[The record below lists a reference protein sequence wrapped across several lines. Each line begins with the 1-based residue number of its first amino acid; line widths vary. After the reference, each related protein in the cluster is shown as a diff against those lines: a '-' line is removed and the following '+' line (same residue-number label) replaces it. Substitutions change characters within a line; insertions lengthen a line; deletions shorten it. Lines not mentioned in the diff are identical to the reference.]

1 MAACHTFQWRGL
13 PPLGRQVNQPGHARP
28 RVHGKFLFVG
38 DEKLYVKGVTY
49 GAFEP
54 DSAGHE
60 YHDLEVIDR
69 DFALMVESGIN
80 AVRIPHTMP
89 PRSLLDAAE
98 NHGLKV
104 MVGLSA
110 EQYAGYLA
118 DRKDA
123 PDLERVVRD
132 KVAGVAGHP
141 AILCYAL
148 GNEIQPP
155 LARWLGRRTI
165 ERYLERLYEAVKD
178 TDPGG
183 LVTYVNYP
191 TTEYLDLPFLDLLAF
206 NVYLEKRDR
215 LEAYLARLH
224 SLAGDR
230 PLLMS
235 EVGLDALRNGED
247 VQANV
252 LDWQIRQT
260 FASGCAGAFVFS
272 WTDEWFRA
280 GEYVDDWAFGL
291 TRPDREPKPALAA
304 VTSAFEDVPFPAE
317 RDWPRVSVVVCT
329 FNGGRTLGATLQ
341 GIERLEYPDL
351 EVIVVDDGSTDDT
364 AAVAAEFDVRL
375 IRTPNAGLGAAR
387 NVGAAAATGEIVAY
401 LDADAWPDPH
411 WVHYLVDTFDRTGS
425 AAVGGP
431 NIPPPDANAV
441 AESVAH
447 SPGGPIHVLV
457 SDTEAEHIP
466 GCNFSIRKD
475 VLEELGGFDPQFR
488 AAGDDVDLCWRL
500 QEAGHR
506 ISFNPAA
513 MVWHHRRNSVRAY
526 WRQQRGYGRAEAL
539 LERKWP
545 HRYNAAGHVS
555 WGGDMYGNA
564 FARLGFRRSRIYNGV
579 WGFAPF
585 QSLYQGTPS
594 VLDSLARL
602 PEWYLVIGVLG
613 VPVRARAVLGATGV
627 RRSAA
632 RSGTAPAARRRPLQ
646 RPPDEVRPAPRA
658 RGLAAPRNHV
668 VPACDPAARAAR
680 RPDRLRPHAVATAA
694 SCGHCST
701 QAARACGLARDVAR
715 AGGPAGGP
723 RSPRSGE
730 RAWRYG
736 PAARSTS
743 GTRRSGAACSVPC
756 GCSSQRK
763 TTARERSTFVSA
775 SLRATHAPP
784 RRLRSRCSGSRRWLR
799 LRGMDR
805 RRAASARYRQR
816 FSAGACSNARLHR
829 PLLSAAWPAVEKPEE
844 AAMDVVLAQLAV
856 DRAGAPLQASR
867 ASMRMTVVCLGADA
881 LDYPEGKGG
890 GHTWVFLNWALGLR
904 AAGCRVIWLESKP
917 PRISVDVARERLAI
931 LTSFLEHHGFEEIAL
946 ASSNGEPP
954 ARELS
959 DQYLSSD
966 DAAAEADLLL
976 DLGHNRSPTEVERF
990 SRTAFVDIDPGLLQL
1005 WMESG
1010 ETSGADYDRYFTI
1023 GETVGTERARFP
1035 DGGLTWI
1042 YTPPPVFLEEWPVVA
1057 VGAGA
1062 AYTTVTH
1069 LYAGTVE
1076 IDGEE
1081 FNNDKRTAFLEYLDL
1096 PSRAHSAAR
1105 TGSLPRDG

>member
-1 MAACHTFQWRGL
+1 VQGSWQQATMLSSGTARPCSAAGL
-13 PPLGRQVNQPGHARP
+13 SEASRP
-28 RVHGKFLFVG
+28 RVHGKFLFAG

-54 DSAGHE
+54 DSSGHE

-80 AVRIPHTMP
+80 TVRIPHTMP
-89 PRSLLDAAE
+89 PLSLLELAE
-98 NHGLKV
+98 GHGLKV

-132 KVAGVAGHP
+132 KVAAVAGHP

-148 GNEIQPP
+148 GNEIQPA

-165 ERYLERLYEAVKD
+165 ERYLEGLYEAVKD

-247 VQANV
+247 VQANA

-291 TRPDREPKPALAA
+291 TRNDREPKPALAA
-304 VTSAFEDVPFPAE
+304 VTSAFEDVPFPVE

-341 GIERLEYPDL
+341 GVERLEYPDL
-351 EVIVVDDGSTDDT
+351 EVIVVDDGSTDNT
-364 AAVAAEFDVRL
+364 ADVAGEFDVRL

-387 NVGAAAATGEIVAY
+387 NVGAAAATGAIVAY

-431 NIPPPDANAV
+431 NIPPSDGNAV

-475 VLEELGGFDPQFR
+475 VLDEIGGFDPQFR

-513 MVWHHRRNSVRAY
+513 VVWHHRRNSVRAF

-545 HRYNAAGHVS
+545 QRYNAAGHVS

-564 FARLGFRRSRIYNGV
+564 FARLAFKRSRIYNGV
-579 WGFAPF
+579 CGFAPF

-602 PEWYLVIGVLG
+602 PEWYLAIGVLAFLSALALFWAPLVYV
-613 VPVRARAVLGATGV
+613 VPLLGAALLLPLVDALYSGV
-627 RRSAA
+627 WTRFGRRRMREVWRLRAITSFLHATQPLA
-632 RSGTAPAARRRPLQ
+632 RLVGRIGYGLTPWRRRRPAGIALPKRREFAFWLETWRAPEDRLADLIAALRRTGLAVRLGGAFDQ
-646 RPPDEVRPAPRA
+646 WDAEVRGGMFGAVRILFAAEDHGAGTQHVRFRITPRHSPAAALIALVLLALAGEAAVHGAWIASALLGAISAVLLGRTVFECA
-658 RGLAAPRNHV
+658 VASAAGLGCLAAI
-668 VPACDPAARAAR
+668 
-680 RPDRLRPHAVATAA
+680 
-694 SCGHCST
+694 
-701 QAARACGLARDVAR
+701 
-715 AGGPAGGP
+715 
-723 RSPRSGE
+723 
-730 RAWRYG
+730 
-736 PAARSTS
+736 
-743 GTRRSGAACSVPC
+743 
-756 GCSSQRK
+756 
-763 TTARERSTFVSA
+763 
-775 SLRATHAPP
+775 
-784 RRLRSRCSGSRRWLR
+784 
-799 LRGMDR
+799 
-805 RRAASARYRQR
+805 
-816 FSAGACSNARLHR
+816 
-829 PLLSAAWPAVEKPEE
+829 EKPEE
-844 AAMDVVLAQLAV
+844 AAMDVVLGQLAV
-856 DRAGAPLQASR
+856 DRA
-867 ASMRMTVVCLGADA
+867 
-881 LDYPEGKGG
+881 E
-890 GHTWVFLNWALGLR
+890 
-904 AAGCRVIWLESKP
+904 AAVHAFRV
-917 PRISVDVARERLAI
+917 
-931 LTSFLEHHGFEEIAL
+931 
-946 ASSNGEPP
+946 
-954 ARELS
+954 
-959 DQYLSSD
+959 
-966 DAAAEADLLL
+966 
-976 DLGHNRSPTEVERF
+976 
-990 SRTAFVDIDPGLLQL
+990 
-1005 WMESG
+1005 
-1010 ETSGADYDRYFTI
+1010 
-1023 GETVGTERARFP
+1023 
-1035 DGGLTWI
+1035 
-1042 YTPPPVFLEEWPVVA
+1042 
-1057 VGAGA
+1057 
-1062 AYTTVTH
+1062 
-1069 LYAGTVE
+1069 
-1076 IDGEE
+1076 
-1081 FNNDKRTAFLEYLDL
+1081 
-1096 PSRAHSAAR
+1096 
-1105 TGSLPRDG
+1105 

>member
-1 MAACHTFQWRGL
+1 MRAEISPPDVSVDAPSLSSNGL
-13 PPLGRQVNQPGHARP
+13 ADIAQAGARP

-38 DEKLYVKGVTY
+38 DRKLYVKGVTY

-54 DSAGHE
+54 DSDGHE

-69 DFALMVESGIN
+69 DFALMLESGIN

-123 PDLERVVRD
+123 PDLEQVVRD
-132 KVAGVAGHP
+132 KVAAVAGHP

-155 LARWLGRRTI
+155 LARWLGRKTI

-191 TTEYLDLPFLDLLAF
+191 TTEYLDLPFLDFLAF

-215 LEAYLARLH
+215 LESYLARLH

-235 EVGLDALRNGED
+235 ELGLDALRNGED
-247 VQANV
+247 VQANA
-252 LDWQIRQT
+252 LDGQIRQT

-304 VTSAFEDVPFPAE
+304 VTSAFAHVPFPLE

-351 EVIVVDDGSTDDT
+351 QVIVVDDGSTDDT
-364 AAVAAEFDVRL
+364 AAVAAKFDVRL
-375 IRTPNAGLGAAR
+375 IRTPNGGLGAAR

-401 LDADAWPDPH
+401 IDDDAWPDPH
-411 WVHYLVDTFDRTGS
+411 WLHYLVDTFDRTGS

-431 NIPPPDANAV
+431 NIPPLDANAV

-447 SPGGPIHVLV
+447 SPGGPIHVLL
-457 SDTEAEHIP
+457 SNTEAEHIP

-475 VLEELGGFDPQFR
+475 VLDELGGFDAQFR

-500 QEAGHR
+500 QEAGHG

-545 HRYNAAGHVS
+545 QRYNAAGHVS
-555 WGGDMYGNA
+555 WGGDMYGSA
-564 FARLGFRRSRIYNGV
+564 FARLAFKRSRIYNGV
-579 WGFAPF
+579 CGFAPF
-585 QSLYQGTPS
+585 QTLYQGTPS

-602 PEWYLVIGVLG
+602 PEWYLGI
-613 VPVRARAVLGATGV
+613 AVLACL
-627 RRSAA
+627 SAL
-632 RSGTAPAARRRPLQ
+632 TPFWAPL
-646 RPPDEVRPAPRA
+646 
-658 RGLAAPRNHV
+658 LYV
-668 VPACDPAARAAR
+668 VP
-680 RPDRLRPHAVATAA
+680 L
-694 SCGHCST
+694 
-701 QAARACGLARDVAR
+701 L
-715 AGGPAGGP
+715 
-723 RSPRSGE
+723 
-730 RAWRYG
+730 
-736 PAARSTS
+736 
-743 GTRRSGAACSVPC
+743 GAALLLPLV
-756 GCSSQRK
+756 G
-763 TTARERSTFVSA
+763 A
-775 SLRATHAPP
+775 LY
-784 RRLRSRCSGSRRWLR
+784 SGFWTRF
-799 LRGMDR
+799 GR
-805 RRAASARYRQR
+805 RRAREVWQLHAITSFLHATQPLARLVGRIGHGLTPWRGRRPAGLALPRQRELAIWLETWREPEDRLADLTDALRRTGLAVRLGGAFDQWDAEVRGGMFGAVRLLFAAEDHGAGTQHVRFRISPRYSRAATPVALALLVLAVAAAVSGAWVAAVLLGAISAAFFSRSLLECAVASA
-816 FSAGACSNARLHR
+816 
-829 PLLSAAWPAVEKPEE
+829 AALGCLASVEKPEE
-844 AAMDVVLAQLAV
+844 AAVGIVSPRV
-856 DRAGAPLQASR
+856 NRAEVPREASR
-867 ASMRMTVVCLGADA
+867 ASM
-881 LDYPEGKGG
+881 
-890 GHTWVFLNWALGLR
+890 
-904 AAGCRVIWLESKP
+904 
-917 PRISVDVARERLAI
+917 
-931 LTSFLEHHGFEEIAL
+931 
-946 ASSNGEPP
+946 
-954 ARELS
+954 
-959 DQYLSSD
+959 
-966 DAAAEADLLL
+966 
-976 DLGHNRSPTEVERF
+976 
-990 SRTAFVDIDPGLLQL
+990 
-1005 WMESG
+1005 
-1010 ETSGADYDRYFTI
+1010 
-1023 GETVGTERARFP
+1023 
-1035 DGGLTWI
+1035 
-1042 YTPPPVFLEEWPVVA
+1042 TP
-1057 VGAGA
+1057 
-1062 AYTTVTH
+1062 
-1069 LYAGTVE
+1069 
-1076 IDGEE
+1076 
-1081 FNNDKRTAFLEYLDL
+1081 
-1096 PSRAHSAAR
+1096 
-1105 TGSLPRDG
+1105 